1 MKIKVKDLLI
11 KSSKSSFFKRGTDI
25 FFINKRFIKKTKKG
39 TFFEFPEWATQ
50 IYVKH
55 NNEMYK
61 IFLNDFR
68 EFYIN
73 NIPIPFE
80 NHFPQPKQS
89 KPIKKKIEYK
99 VVAVREKPIISD
111 YKSKPLETYR
121 DTAWLEPTHDE
132 IVLARRNGEI

>member
-68 EFYIN
+68 NFIL
-73 NIPIPFE
+73 
-80 NHFPQPKQS
+80 
-89 KPIKKKIEYK
+89 
-99 VVAVREKPIISD
+99 IISLFHLRIIFLNLN
-111 YKSKPLETYR
+111 KANLLKR
-121 DTAWLEPTHDE
+121 K
-132 IVLARRNGEI
+132 